1 MLLGKHVRI
10 ASTGGRMTQVQIS
23 ARVDDQYALYVNG
36 ILVLSGNDWQA
47 VQSASWDVQP
57 GDVVAIRAVDV
68 WGPGGAFVDIALP
81 DGTRLATSTAWKVSN
96 TAPSDWN
103 ARSFNDALWV
113 NASDYGPLGSYP
125 GNESGPPIAAN
136 SPGRWIWDATNTP
149 DNARD
154 NDVVY
159 FRFTIPDFTSPPPP
173 PPPPPP
179 GDTLTFAGVTADAK
193 VVDLAARTVVDA
205 ARVLPLGDS
214 ITVGVEADR
223 NDNDFEGY
231 REDLLTLITN
241 AGLWVNYVGNFQDG
255 PDSLRDQDH
264 RGVSGIQAGAVAP
277 IAGNIAV
284 QLQPD
289 VVLLLLGTN
298 EALRLANAATVV
310 PEYLASIM
318 RDLSANAP
326 GVKVLL
332 SALPPLDPTVY
343 RQFDPDLRADGDDL
357 VNAINAQLTG
367 VVAAARANG
376 VDAVLVPMPTLS
388 TADLGDGIHPNS
400 TGYAEMAAAWFQAL
414 TSNLST
420 AGGTLGGSPQAI
432 SDQVRNVIGSDLGDL
447 LRGDAFA
454 NTLEGRAGADRLE
467 GRAGDDILRGGAG
480 DDDIFGGAGDDIV
493 WLPGPRA
500 SYQFVA
506 NSDGSTSV
514 IDLAGAEGRDR
525 LTDVERI
532 GFQNATDTRLLSSL
546 VVAPGTQA
554 AFNATQTPWLV
565 DADGVRVEA
574 ASFDTG
580 GQGVAYNDDAG
591 LDAGGQGLR
600 PETDVETV
608 AGAGGGAV
616 GWTKVGEWIEYTINV
631 AQAGVHNFTLET
643 STPNAGRNI
652 SASFTRNGV
661 VYEDTG
667 VVATPV
673 TGAYDA
679 FTSRSVSVELEAGV
693 QVLRLTFGG
702 GNDQDLRSFSITPT
716 GAPPSPPPPPPPP
729 SVAITTVA
737 PTVTEGSS
745 AFAEFRISL
754 NAVQS
759 ENVSVSVSTA
769 SGTAL
774 AGQDFTG
781 VAGSVLVI
789 PAGTLSAIVPISLLN
804 DSLAEGSETF
814 AVNIVSATKAG
825 VPVAVSAASASVT
838 IIDNDVLQPSQA
850 AFNPTQTP
858 WLVDADGVTIEAAN
872 FDTGG
877 RGVAYEDNPGRQNS
891 EQTVRTETDVE
902 VATVDGVSW
911 IGWTRVGEW
920 TEYTINVQAAGVHN
934 VSLALATPNSGRNV
948 TASFERD
955 GAVYETTGAIAT
967 PVSGSYS
974 TFVSTGNVQV
984 DLQAGVQVVR
994 VAFGGG
1000 NDQDFR
1006 SLSIAPIVGGPPSA
1020 QSLGAGDAVAA
1031 LALPGSGPDAVASD
1045 DMAGLLALDPLS
1057 NLDALVGSRVVWK
1070 DAFNAVRSSVEAE
1083 HHSSSARTGETS
1095 SHPALGEAVFGA
1107 FDGYDLS
1114 GIGGASEP
1122 DLEMGETPDW
1132 VQSVAR
1138 EEFNS
1143 DLADIW
1149 TPALFADDAAAGQL
1163 PHLVNDPA
1171 LLPGF

>member
-1 MLLGKHVRI
+1 MLLQKYVR
-10 ASTGGRMTQVQIS
+10 TVTMGVRMTQVQIS

-36 ILVLSGNDWQA
+36 VLVLSGNDWQA
-47 VQSASWDVQP
+47 VQSVSWDVQP

-68 WGPGGAFVDIALP
+68 WGPGGAFVDIVLP
-81 DGTRLATSTAWKVSN
+81 DGTHLATSSAWKVSN

-103 ARSFNDALWV
+103 VRSFNDASWV

-125 GNESGPPIAAN
+125 ANESGPPIAAN

-159 FRFTIPDFTSPPPP
+159 FRFTIPGFVSPPPPP

-193 VVDLAARTVVDA
+193 VVDLAANTVVDA

-214 ITVGVEADR
+214 ITVGVEVDR

-241 AGLWVNYVGNFQDG
+241 AGLWVNYVGSFQDG

-277 IAGNIAV
+277 IAGSIAV

-310 PEYLASIM
+310 PGYLADIL
-318 RDLSANAP
+318 RDLAANAP

-332 SALPPLDPTVY
+332 SALPPLDPGVY
-343 RQFDPDLRADGDDL
+343 RQFDQNLRPDGDNL
-357 VNAINAQLTG
+357 VNAINAQLSG
-367 VVAAARANG
+367 VVATARTNG
-376 VDAVLVPMPTLS
+376 VDAVFVPMPTLS

-420 AGGTLGGSPQAI
+420 AGGTLGGSPQAV

-447 LRGDAFA
+447 LRGDEFA

-467 GRAGDDILRGGAG
+467 GRAGDDILKGGAG
-480 DDDIFGGAGDDIV
+480 DDEIYGGAGDDIV
-493 WLPGPRA
+493 WLPGQRA
-500 SYQFVA
+500 AYQFVV
-506 NSDGSTSV
+506 NGDGSTSV

-532 GFQNATDTRLLSSL
+532 GFQNGADTRQLSSL
-546 VVAPGTQA
+546 VAAPGVQA

-591 LDAGGQGLR
+591 LDAGGRGLR

-631 AQAGVHNFTLET
+631 TQAGAHNFTLET

-661 VYEDTG
+661 VYENTG
-667 VVATPV
+667 AVATPV

-679 FTSRSVSVELEAGV
+679 FTSRNVAVVLEAGV

-702 GNDQDLRSFSITPT
+702 GNDQDLRSFSIAPT
-716 GAPPSPPPPPPPP
+716 GAPPPPPPPP
-729 SVAITTVA
+729 SVAITAVA
-737 PTVTEGSS
+737 PTVTEGAST
-745 AFAEFRISL
+745 FAEFRVSL

-759 ENVSVSVSTA
+759 ENVSVSLSTA
-769 SGTAL
+769 NGTAL
-774 AGQDFTG
+774 AGQDYTG
-781 VAGSVLVI
+781 VSGSVLVI
-789 PAGTLSAIVPISLLN
+789 PAGTVAAIARISLLN
-804 DSLAEGSETF
+804 DSIAEGNETF
-814 AVNIVSATKAG
+814 AVSIVSATRAG
-825 VPVAVSAASASVT
+825 APVAVSVASASVT
-838 IIDNDVLQPSQA
+838 IIDNDAVQPSQA

-858 WLVDADGVTIEAAN
+858 WLVDADGVTVEAAN

-877 RGVAYEDNPGRQNS
+877 RGVAYEDNPGRQNNQ
-891 EQTVRTETDVE
+891 QTLRTETDVE

-920 TEYTINVQAAGVHN
+920 VEYTINVQAAGVHN
-934 VSLALATPNSGRNV
+934 ISLVTATPNSGRNV
-948 TASFERD
+948 TASFEQG

-974 TFVSTGNVQV
+974 TFVSTANVQV

-994 VAFGGG
+994 VTFGGG

-1006 SLSIAPIVGGPPSA
+1006 SLSIVPVVGAAISA
-1020 QSLGAGDAVAA
+1020 QSLAGGDTASA
-1031 LALPGSGPDAVASD
+1031 LSLLASGPDAAASD
-1045 DMAGLLALDPLS
+1045 DLAALFASDPLS
-1057 NLDALVGSRVVWK
+1057 DLNELVGSRVVWK
-1070 DAFNAVRSSVEAE
+1070 DAANEVRSSE
-1083 HHSSSARTGETS
+1083 
-1095 SHPALGEAVFGA
+1095 PASRPLFQEVRFGA
-1107 FDGYDLS
+1107 SDGFDLS
-1114 GIGGASEP
+1114 GVGGASDL
-1122 DLEMGETPDW
+1122 DLETRETLGW
-1132 VQSVAR
+1132 IQSAVWDGDNGD
-1138 EEFNS
+1138 F
-1143 DLADIW
+1143 ADV
-1149 TPALFADDAAAGQL
+1149 PAPAHFADDVVTSQL
-1163 PHLVNDPA
+1163 PHLLVSDPA
-1171 LLPGF
+1171 SLVGI

>member
-1 MLLGKHVRI
+1 M
-10 ASTGGRMTQVQIS
+10 GGRMAQVQIS

-36 ILVLSGNDWQA
+36 VLALSGNDWQS
-47 VQSASWDVQP
+47 VQSVLWDVQP

-68 WGPGGAFVDIALP
+68 WGPGGAFVDIVLP
-81 DGTRLATSTAWKVSN
+81 DGTHLATSSAWKVSN

-103 ARSFNDALWV
+103 VKGFDDASWTR
-113 NASDYGPLGSYP
+113 ASDYGPLGSYP
-125 GNESGPPIAAN
+125 GNESGPPISAN

-159 FRFTIPDFTSPPPP
+159 FRFTIPGIASPP

-193 VVDLAARTVVDA
+193 IVDLAANTVVDA

-214 ITVGVEADR
+214 ITVGVEAGR
-223 NDNDFEGY
+223 NENDFEGY

-241 AGLWVNYVGNFQDG
+241 AGLWVNYVGSFQDG
-255 PDSLRDQDH
+255 PRSLRDQDH

-277 IAGNIAV
+277 IAGDIAV

-310 PEYLASIM
+310 PGYLADIL

-332 SALPPLDPTVY
+332 SALPPLDPGVY
-343 RQFDPDLRADGDDL
+343 RQFDQDLRPDGDNL
-357 VNAINAQLTG
+357 VNAINVQLSG

-376 VDAVLVPMPTLS
+376 IDAVFVPMPTLS

-414 TSNLST
+414 TGNLST
-420 AGGTLGGSPQAI
+420 AGGTLGGSPQAV
-432 SDQVRNVIGSDLGDL
+432 SDQIRNVIGSDLGDL
-447 LRGDAFA
+447 LRGDASA

-467 GRAGDDILRGGAG
+467 GRAGDDTLKGGAG

-493 WLPGPRA
+493 WLPGQRA
-500 SYQFVA
+500 TYQFVV
-506 NSDGSTSV
+506 NGDGSTSV
-514 IDLAGAEGRDR
+514 IDLSGAEGRDR

-532 GFQNATDTRLLSSL
+532 GFQNGADTRQLSSL
-546 VVAPGTQA
+546 VVAPGVQA
-554 AFNATQTPWLV
+554 AFNATQAPWLV

-574 ASFDTG
+574 ANFDTG
-580 GQGVAYNDDAG
+580 GQGVAYSDDAG

-600 PETDVETV
+600 PETDVETI

-616 GWTKVGEWIEYTINV
+616 GWTKVGEWIEYTITV
-631 AQAGVHNFTLET
+631 MQAGVHNFTLET
-643 STPNAGRNI
+643 STPNPGRNI
-652 SASFTRNGV
+652 SASFTRSGV
-661 VYEDTG
+661 VYEETG
-667 VVATPV
+667 AVATPV

-679 FTSRSVSVELEAGV
+679 FTSRSLAVVLEAGT

-702 GNDQDLRSFSITPT
+702 GNDQDIRSFSITPT
-716 GAPPSPPPPPPPP
+716 GAPPPPPPP
-729 SVAITTVA
+729 SVAIAAVA
-737 PTVTEGSS
+737 PTVTEGAST
-745 AFAEFRISL
+745 FAEFRVGL

-759 ENVSVSVSTA
+759 ENVVVSLSTA
-769 SGTAL
+769 NGTAL
-774 AGQDFTG
+774 AGADFAG
-781 VAGSVLVI
+781 VSGIVLVI
-789 PAGTLSAIVPISLLN
+789 PAGTVSATARVSLLN
-804 DSLAEGSETF
+804 DSIAEGNETF
-814 AVNIVSATKAG
+814 AVNIVSATRAG
-825 VPVAVSAASASVT
+825 APVTVSAASASVT
-838 IIDNDVLQPSQA
+838 IIDDDGVQPSQA

-902 VATVDGVSW
+902 IATVDGVSW

-920 TEYTINVQAAGVHN
+920 AEYTINVQAAGAHN
-934 VSLALATPNSGRNV
+934 ISLVTATPNSGRNV
-948 TASFERD
+948 TASFEQG
-955 GAVYETTGAIAT
+955 GAVYKTTGAIAT

-974 TFVSTGNVQV
+974 AFVSTSNVQV

-994 VAFGGG
+994 VTFGGG

-1006 SLSIAPIVGGPPSA
+1006 SLSIAPVLGGAASA
-1020 QSLGAGDAVAA
+1020 QSLASGDAA
-1031 LALPGSGPDAVASD
+1031 LAAAPMAPGPELDASD
-1045 DMAGLLALDPLS
+1045 DAAALFASDPL
-1057 NLDALVGSRVVWK
+1057 LDLNELVGSRVVWK
-1070 DAFNAVRSSVEAE
+1070 DALSGVRISDPA
-1083 HHSSSARTGETS
+1083 
-1095 SHPALGEAVFGA
+1095 SHPAFHEVMFGA
-1107 FDGYDLS
+1107 SDGYDLS
-1114 GIGGASEP
+1114 GLGEAGDL
-1122 DLEMGETPDW
+1122 DLEMRETLGW
-1132 VQSVAR
+1132 VQSVAW
-1138 EEFNS
+1138 EGANGE
-1143 DLADIW
+1143 
-1149 TPALFADDAAAGQL
+1149 FADAPAPAHFTDDMATRQL
-1163 PHLVNDPA
+1163 PHLVVNDPA
-1171 LLPGF
+1171 LLLGI